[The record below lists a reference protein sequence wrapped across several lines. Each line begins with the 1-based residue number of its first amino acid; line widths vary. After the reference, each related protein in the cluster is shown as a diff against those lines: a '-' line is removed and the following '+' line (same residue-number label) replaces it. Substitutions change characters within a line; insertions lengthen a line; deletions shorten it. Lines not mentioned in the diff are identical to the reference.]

1 MSASSPELDVDQLM
15 TSIREAVLKKHP
27 DLDTATKPEV
37 IPSGLPL
44 NYQLKSARAPLT
56 LSPEFMFQHND
67 TYHVNDLLKY
77 HDRDF
82 VKNAYRAILKREPDE
97 AGYLY
102 KLQLLQSGALNKIDI
117 LASLRYSDEGKTN
130 NVTINGLRW
139 PATIRTLERIPVL
152 GYLLQLLFAFV
163 RLPLMIRSQR
173 QFQGYLVAQQL
184 AIADYVNGINDQV
197 NDVVNDKQNERRQSD
212 ENKLQEREERTNLKN
227 LVHALEAM
235 VNEKVMPMVLNEREK
250 VADAETL
257 LLHLQ
262 ARHSDLTQTVSR
274 VRQQIS
280 GLAGDVRVVEQSL
293 AAERNKATDD
303 IHDWG
308 KLYAAFED
316 QFRGGSEEVQQR
328 LRYYLPFLQD
338 LNADSKILDLGS
350 GRGDWLK
357 LLVKEGFN
365 PRGVEVNEVFA
376 ERTRKEGLEVTH
388 GDMMTYLA
396 RQPDDSLDVI
406 TAFHLIEHLNADN
419 IIRLLHEIKRTLTPG
434 GRLFIETPSP
444 ENLVVAA
451 CNFYA
456 DPTHHKPVNPHTLV
470 FILKEMGFTDLG
482 LQFLHFVDGSPFQGE
497 SKGSEQLHM
506 WFYGPR
512 DYSVNARKAQ

>member
-15 TSIREAVLKKHP
+15 TAIRETVLKKHP
-27 DLDTATKPEV
+27 NLDTDARPEA

-44 NYQLKSARAPLT
+44 PHPLTNIRAPLM

-82 VKNAYRAILKREPDE
+82 IKNAYRAILKREPDE

-102 KLQLLQSGALNKIDI
+102 NLQLLQSGGLNKIDI
-117 LASLRYSDEGKTN
+117 LSSLRYSDEGNAT
-130 NVTINGLRW
+130 NVTINGLRL

-152 GYLLQLLFAFV
+152 GYLLQLLLALV

-173 QFQGYLVAQQL
+173 QFQGYVVAQQL
-184 AIADYVNGINDQV
+184 AIADYVNGINDQINDFV
-197 NDVVNDKQNERRQSD
+197 NQRQRTD
-212 ENKLQEREERTNLKN
+212 ENKLQEREERANLKN

-235 VNEKVMPMVLNEREK
+235 VNEKVLPMVINEREK
-250 VADAETL
+250 LHDAETL
-257 LLHLQ
+257 LLHLE

-280 GLAGDVRVVEQSL
+280 GLASDIRVFEQDL
-293 AAERNKATDD
+293 AAERNRTTDD

-316 QFRGGSEEVQQR
+316 QFRGSSEEVVQR
-328 LRYYLPFLQD
+328 LKYYLPFLQE
-338 LNADSKILDLGS
+338 LNAGSKILDLGS
-350 GRGDWLK
+350 GRGDWLR
-357 LLVKEGFN
+357 LLSKEGFN
-365 PRGVEVNEVFA
+365 PCGVEVNEVFA
-376 ERTRKEGLEVTH
+376 ERTRNEGLDVTH
-388 GDMMTYLA
+388 SEMMLYLA
-396 RQPDDSLDVI
+396 RQPDESFDLI

-419 IIRLLHEIKRTLTPG
+419 IIRLLHEIKRTLKPG

-482 LQFLHFVDGSPFQGE
+482 LQFLHFVDGSPFQGD